1 MKQQATHLEL
11 QTHHRDLITARHRSD
26 LTHWVPHLTCRGT
39 RDKPVQQR
47 SLREKQFFTS
57 RSSDYSGSIHIHTL
71 TLTHSLHP
79 HTRSHTEAG
88 QPAATAVTFFFS
100 FFGPDPQEPRQE
112 LRSSPTFT
120 LSLRLLPAIILDD
133 DDDDGNFTKWMSSYW
148 GHSSGEGKDRKH
160 SFRGQSSRRRADRRA
175 SLPCPVRTPSADD
188 RERHGLRRVVSYAS
202 AAYLHMGD
210 YA

>member
-1 MKQQATHLEL
+1 MVGLKQQATHLEL

-88 QPAATAVTFFFS
+88 QPAATAVTFFFLFS
-100 FFGPDPQEPRQE
+100 ARTPRSPV
-112 LRSSPTFT
+112 RSSAPHQ
-120 LSLRLLPAIILDD
+120 LSRCLSGCFLP
-133 DDDDGNFTKWMSSYW
+133 SSW
-148 GHSSGEGKDRKH
+148 TMMMMMATSPSG
-160 SFRGQSSRRRADRRA
+160 
-175 SLPCPVRTPSADD
+175 
-188 RERHGLRRVVSYAS
+188 
-202 AAYLHMGD
+202 
-210 YA
+210 